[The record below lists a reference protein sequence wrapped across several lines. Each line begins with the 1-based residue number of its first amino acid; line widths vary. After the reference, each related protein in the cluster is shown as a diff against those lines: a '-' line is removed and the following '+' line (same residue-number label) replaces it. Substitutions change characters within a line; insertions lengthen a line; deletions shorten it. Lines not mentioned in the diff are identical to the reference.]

1 MKTKLRRMIRQQ
13 RRKERDE
20 DERVRRSHRLPQ
32 VKRLKGLSFAGR
44 PHLRRLSRLS
54 GCESMLRAAAV
65 RGDGQYC

>member
-1 MKTKLRRMIRQQ
+1 MVQPRCPPWEAIDRSQPLWRLSMRRRMIRQQ

-32 VKRLKGLSFAGR
+32 DV
-44 PHLRRLSRLS
+44 SR
-54 GCESMLRAAAV
+54 CLRAAAV